1 MIHPY
6 QFLELIDDET
16 PVGFDLW
23 LFHETQHVHLQSP
36 TGWRTFAV
44 KKKNEI
50 VAQVRFHIHDGIAR
64 ASLKSPFGTIQ
75 SDKEF
80 PVEILFSFI
89 QFFEDELKKN
99 GVNTIVLKNPP
110 VLYAPH
116 QLEILSVSL
125 LNFGYQIT
133 NAEIGAVMKL
143 EGSFEEKIDSWEARK
158 VSQAEASGLTADQW
172 ELGKLE
178 TVYNFIHD
186 CRIER
191 GQSLSLSYN
200 EVKEIVH
207 IFPDRFLLSVVRDK
221 EKLAAA
227 SIGIKINKHI
237 LYNFYSAH
245 PKEYDQVSPVVLLL
259 KSLYQYCKATQ
270 IDLLDLGTSALAGK
284 PNVGLLDFKL
294 RLGATPTAKYT
305 FQKELK

>member
-80 PVEILFSFI
+80 PVEILFSFL
-89 QFFEDELKKN
+89 QFFEDELKKSDLN
-99 GVNTIVLKNPP
+99 IVVLKNPP
-110 VLYAPH
+110 MLYAPH

-125 LNFGYQIT
+125 LNSGYKIT
-133 NAEIGAVMKL
+133 NAEIGAVINIKNSL
-143 EGSFEEKIDSWEARK
+143 EEKIDSWEGRK
-158 VSQAEASGLTADQW
+158 LKQAEESGLAAEQW

-178 TVYNFIHD
+178 VVYKFIEA
-186 CRIER
+186 CRLER
-191 GQSLSLSYN
+191 GQSLSLSYR
-200 EVKEIVH
+200 EVKEVVQ
-207 IFPDRFLLSVVRDK
+207 IFSDRFLLSVVRDK
-221 EKLAAA
+221 EKIAAA
-227 SIGIKINKHI
+227 SIGIKINQHI
-237 LYNFYSAH
+237 LYNFYSGH
-245 PKEYDQVSPVVLLL
+245 PKEYDHVSPVVLLI

-270 IDLLDLGTSALAGK
+270 IDLLDLGTSALEGK